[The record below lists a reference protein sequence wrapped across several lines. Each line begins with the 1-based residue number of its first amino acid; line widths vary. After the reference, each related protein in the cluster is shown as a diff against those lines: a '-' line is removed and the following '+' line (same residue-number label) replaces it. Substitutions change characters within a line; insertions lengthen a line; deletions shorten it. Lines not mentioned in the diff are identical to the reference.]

1 MTNRWKEQYDVDA
14 SEAVEYLTS
23 EYNEFEGYDEL
34 EREVTSIEAGFRSS
48 YRGIFGGGG
57 SCATR

>member
-34 EREVTSIEAGFRSS
+34 EREVTSIEAEVQEQLQGYIR
-48 YRGIFGGGG
+48 RG
-57 SCATR
+57 R